1 MATLIREMHEV
12 RSLTEQIH
20 LEGKRIGL
28 VPTMGFL
35 HQGHLSLIARAKQD
49 SDFVLTTLFVNP
61 TQFGPTEDFA
71 TYPRDV
77 ERDARLAFGA
87 GADALFV
94 PATGAIYPEGY
105 DTFVHVG
112 TLTDVLEGKSRPG
125 HFRGVATIVAK
136 LFNITRPDVAFFG
149 QKDAQ
154 QVAVIRKM
162 VRDLD
167 FNIEIVVC
175 PIIREPDGL
184 AMSSRNTYLT
194 SAQRQEATVLWKSL
208 QKAEVLIRGGERNAS
223 VVIGAVRDM
232 ITHASSGVIDYI
244 SIADAITL
252 AEMTECR
259 GQILIS
265 LAVRFGKTRLIDNM
279 TVTA

>member
-194 SAQRQEATVLWKSL
+194 PAQRQEATVLWKSL

-223 VVIGAVRDM
+223 IVIGAVHDM
-232 ITHASSGVIDYI
+232 ITHTSSGVIDYV